1 MLQCVVLNMRP
12 RQLSVMAFTDSCH
25 WQISHAEL
33 CLKRNPSTC
42 QESFSSAID
51 QPSTK
56 HYNSWICTMHFH
68 APTRRHGDQQS
79 NISQFSITAKINC
92 GKKMEINI
100 HKHISKGLACN
111 VTEQFS
117 FNMSKGER
125 VHWNFHCFQNYVLV
139 SLNIYIC
146 L

>member
-1 MLQCVVLNMRP
+1 MRP

-33 CLKRNPSTC
+33 CLQRNPSTC
-42 QESFSSAID
+42 QESSSSAID

-68 APTRRHGDQQS
+68 APTRTHGDQQS
-79 NISQFSITAKINC
+79 NVSQFSITAKINC

-100 HKHISKGLACN
+100 HTACD

-117 FNMSKGER
+117 FNMSKGQR
-125 VHWNFHCFQNYVLV
+125 VHFNFHCFQNYFLV